1 MQAWELLVADS
12 VLYPR
17 CRKRLLEPVLN
28 NKLTSNSSEP
38 RRSLLEGGF
47 QDQILP
53 DRLRKSIQD
62 QQERSEI
69 LISVIQLAIVFT
81 FGLLYSI
88 APKTFTQDA
97 DFAPVPW
104 VLALYLVFS
113 LIRLGLAVKR
123 KLPDWMLYLSSV
135 ADIVLLMG
143 LIWSFHLQYEQPPSF
158 YLKAPTLLYLFIFIS
173 IRALHFDPRFVI
185 STGLSA
191 ATGWVLMVVY
201 VLLNDPASN
210 MITRDY
216 IEYMTSNSVLIGAE
230 FDKIVSILMVTGVLA
245 LALHRARGLLI
256 ESIIEGSAARDLSRF
271 VPQEVAQKVIQSEE
285 GAITG
290 KGEVSECTILFTDI
304 EGFTAISET
313 LTPEELIEALNRYFS
328 LIAGPISQFG
338 GVISQ
343 FQGDA
348 VLATFNV
355 PKPDSNHASN
365 AVRAALEIQTVL
377 DGVQFGEGISF
388 NTRVGIN
395 TGSVVGGLVGSGD
408 RVGYT
413 VHGDNVNLTARL
425 EQLNKDYGTR
435 IIVSESTL
443 AEIPPNMFEFQELGE
458 VLVRGLN
465 RPVRIYTVAS
475 DLLPPPKAKV

>member
-1 MQAWELLVADS
+1 M
-12 VLYPR
+12 
-17 CRKRLLEPVLN
+17 
-28 NKLTSNSSEP
+28 
-38 RRSLLEGGF
+38 
-47 QDQILP
+47 LP
-53 DRLRKSIQD
+53 SRLRLSIQD

-69 LISVIQLAIVFT
+69 LISVIQLIIVT
-81 FGLLYSI
+81 VFGLLYAI
-88 APKTFTQDA
+88 APKTFSQDA

-104 VLALYLVFS
+104 VLSLYLAFS
-113 LIRLGLAVKR
+113 LIRFALAINR

-135 ADIVLLMG
+135 VDIILLLG

-158 YLKAPTLLYLFIFIS
+158 YLKSPTLLYLFIFIG

-185 STGLSA
+185 STGVSA
-191 ATGWVLMVVY
+191 AVGWLMMVFYVVFS
-201 VLLNDPASN
+201 DPENS

-216 IEYMTSNSVLIGAE
+216 VEYMTSNSILIGAE

-245 LALHRARGLLI
+245 LALHRARNLLF
-256 ESIIEGSAARDLSRF
+256 ESVIEGSAARDLSRF
-271 VPQEVAQKVIQSEE
+271 VPEEVAQKVTQSEE

-290 KGEVSECTILFTDI
+290 KGEVADCTILFTDI
-304 EGFTAISET
+304 EGFTAISES
-313 LTPEELIEALNRYFS
+313 LTPEQLIDALNRYFS
-328 LIAGPISQFG
+328 LIADPISRYG

-348 VLATFNV
+348 VLATFNL
-355 PKPDSNHASN
+355 PRPDADHAAN
-365 AVRAALEIQTVL
+365 AVRAALAIQSVL
-377 DGVQFGEGISF
+377 NGVEFGEGVPF

-435 IIVSESTL
+435 IIVAQSTHD
-443 AEIPPNMFEFQELGE
+443 EIPEGSFNFRELGE
-458 VLVRGLN
+458 ASVRGLN
-465 RPVRIYTVAS
+465 RPVRIYTVTA
-475 DLLPPPKAKV
+475 DKD

>member
-1 MQAWELLVADS
+1 MNKKLV
-12 VLYPR
+12 
-17 CRKRLLEPVLN
+17 K
-28 NKLTSNSSEP
+28 TSSRSHW
-38 RRSLLEGGF
+38 SLLGRDF
-47 QDQILP
+47 QDEVLP
-53 DRLRKSIQD
+53 ERLRKSIQD

-69 LISVIQLAIVFT
+69 LISAIQLVIVFI
-81 FGLLYSI
+81 FGFLYAI
-88 APKTFTQDA
+88 APKTFSQDA

-104 VLALYLVFS
+104 VLAIYLAFS
-113 LIRLGLAVKR
+113 LIRFYLAVKR

-135 ADIVLLMG
+135 VDIALLLG

-158 YLKAPTLLYLFIFIS
+158 YLKAPTLLYLFIFIA

-185 STGLSA
+185 STGVSA
-191 ATGWVLMVVY
+191 AIGWVLMVIY
-201 VLLNDPASN
+201 VLVIDPSNN

-245 LALHRARGLLI
+245 LALHRARNLLV
-256 ESIIEGSAARDLSRF
+256 ESVIEGSAARDLSRF
-271 VPQEVAQKVIQSEE
+271 VPEEIAQKVTQSEE

-290 KGEVSECTILFTDI
+290 KGEVNECTILFTDI

-313 LTPEELIEALNRYFS
+313 LTPEKLIEALNHYFS
-328 LIAGPISQFG
+328 LIAGPITEQG

-355 PKPDSNHASN
+355 PKPDSEHASN
-365 AVRAALEIQTVL
+365 AVRAALDIQSVL
-377 DGVQFGEGISF
+377 NGVEFGDGVQF

-395 TGSVVGGLVGSGD
+395 TGPVVGGLVGSGD

-435 IIVSESTL
+435 IIVADSTM
-443 AEIPPNMFEFQELGE
+443 AEIPEGSFAFSELGE
-458 VLVRGLN
+458 VAVRGLN
-465 RPVRIYTVAS
+465 RPVRIYTVN
-475 DLLPPPKAKV
+475 DL

>member
-1 MQAWELLVADS
+1 
-12 VLYPR
+12 
-17 CRKRLLEPVLN
+17 
-28 NKLTSNSSEP
+28 
-38 RRSLLEGGF
+38 
-47 QDQILP
+47 
-53 DRLRKSIQD
+53 
-62 QQERSEI
+62 
-69 LISVIQLAIVFT
+69 
-81 FGLLYSI
+81 
-88 APKTFTQDA
+88 
-97 DFAPVPW
+97 
-104 VLALYLVFS
+104 
-113 LIRLGLAVKR
+113 
-123 KLPDWMLYLSSV
+123 
-135 ADIVLLMG
+135 
-143 LIWSFHLQYEQPPSF
+143 
-158 YLKAPTLLYLFIFIS
+158 
-173 IRALHFDPRFVI
+173 
-185 STGLSA
+185 
-191 ATGWVLMVVY
+191 
-201 VLLNDPASN
+201 

-216 IEYMTSNSVLIGAE
+216 VEYMTSNSVLIGAE

-256 ESIIEGSAARDLSRF
+256 ESVIEGSAARDLSRF
-271 VPQEVAQKVIQSEE
+271 VPEEVAQKVIQSEE

-355 PKPDSNHASN
+355 PKADINHASN
-365 AVRAALEIQTVL
+365 AVRAALEIQAVL
-377 DGVQFGEGISF
+377 DGVEFGKGISF

-435 IIVSESTL
+435 IIVSDSTL
-443 AEIPPNMFEFQELGE
+443 AEIPSNMFEFQELGE

-465 RPVRIYTVAS
+465 RPVRIYTVTR
-475 DLLPPPKAKV
+475 DLLPPPKD